1 MMRLSGHGRH
11 VFSTARGPVGLAWT
25 PRGLVRLEF
34 GHDDGAATANALAAR
49 CPDLPDVARPPAPV
63 AALVARLKAVLRGGG
78 GGLRDVPVD
87 DLRDV
92 PVDDHDAPP
101 FARAVWRRL
110 RQVPRGQVITYGELA
125 RACGRPGA
133 ARAVGRIMGAN
144 PVPLVV
150 PCHRCVG
157 ADGSLTGFSAAG
169 GLPLKA
175 RLLHDEGWVR
185 DPEHARG
192 LAHLAKADPKLRGV
206 IRRFGPYL
214 ARADRPRP
222 PWESLVTAIIHQQL
236 SVKAGQTIAGRV
248 RALVPGAGYPTP
260 AQMLAL
266 DPATLRT
273 CGLSRA
279 KVDYVRDLAAR
290 VHDGRLDLR
299 ALRRLPDDQ
308 VIAALTT
315 VRGIGEWSAQMHLIF
330 HLGRLD
336 VLATG
341 DLGLRAAAGRLYGLG
356 THATP
361 TELAT
366 LAEPW
371 RPYRSIASWYLWE
384 WLDGGGLAG
393 AAR

>member
-1 MMRLSGHGRH
+1 MLRLTGHGRH
-11 VFSTARGPVGLAWT
+11 VFATARGPVGLAWT
-25 PRGLVRLEF
+25 PRGLRRLEF
-34 GHDDGAATANALAAR
+34 GHADAATTADALAAR

-63 AALVARLKAVLRGGG
+63 AALAARVRAALRGRADDF
-78 GGLRDVPVD
+78 RDIPVD
-87 DLRDV
+87 DR
-92 PVDDHDAPP
+92 DAPP

-110 RQVPRGQVITYGELA
+110 RRVAPGQVITYGELA

-157 ADGSLTGFSAAG
+157 ADGSLTGFSSEG
-169 GLPLKA
+169 GLTLKA

-185 DPEHARG
+185 DEEHARG
-192 LAHLAKADPKLRGV
+192 LAHLSKVDPKLRAL
-206 IRRFGPYL
+206 IRRHGPYL

-248 RALVPGAGYPTP
+248 RALTPGAGYPTP
-260 AQMLAL
+260 AEMLAI
-266 DPATLRT
+266 DTPTLRAA
-273 CGLSRA
+273 GLSNA
-279 KVDYVRDLAAR
+279 KAGYVHDLAAR

-299 ALRRLPDDQ
+299 ALRKLDDEA

-341 DLGLRAAAGRLYGLG
+341 DLGLRAAAGKLYGLG
-356 THATP
+356 EHATP
-361 TELAT
+361 AQLTAI
-366 LAEPW
+366 AEPW
-371 RPYRSIASWYLWE
+371 RPYRSIGSWYLWE
-384 WLDGGGLAG
+384 GLDGGGI
-393 AAR
+393 

>member
-1 MMRLSGHGRH
+1 MLRLTGHGRH
-11 VFSTARGPVGLAWT
+11 VFATARGPVGLAWT
-25 PRGLVRLEF
+25 PRGVCRLEF
-34 GHDDGAATANALAAR
+34 GHPDAASTTAALAAR
-49 CPDLPDVARPPAPV
+49 CPDLPAVARPPAPV
-63 AALVARLKAVLRGGG
+63 AALATRVKAALRGA
-78 GGLRDVPVD
+78 D
-87 DLRDV
+87 DDFRDV

-101 FARAVWRRL
+101 FAREVWRRL

-144 PVPLVV
+144 PVPLFV

-157 ADGSLTGFSAAG
+157 ADGSLTGFSSAG
-169 GLPLKA
+169 GLAQKA

-185 DPEHARG
+185 DAEHARG
-192 LAHLAKADPKLRGV
+192 LAHLARADARMRAL
-206 IRRFGPYL
+206 IRRHGPYL

-222 PWESLVTAIIHQQL
+222 AWESLVTAIIHQQL

-248 RALVPGAGYPTP
+248 AALVPGDGYPTP

-266 DPATLRT
+266 DPAALRA

-279 KVDYVRDLAAR
+279 KADYVRDLASR
-290 VHDGRLDLR
+290 VRDGRLDLR

-308 VIAALTT
+308 VIARLTT

-356 THATP
+356 EHATP
-361 TELAT
+361 AQLAA

-384 WLDGGGLAG
+384 WLDGGGL
-393 AAR
+393 

>member
-1 MMRLSGHGRH
+1 MRLTGHGRH
-11 VFSTARGPVGLAWT
+11 VFASARGPVGLAWT
-25 PRGLVRLEF
+25 TRGVCRLEF
-34 GHDDGAATANALAAR
+34 GHADAAATAAALAAR
-49 CPDLPDVARPPAPV
+49 CPELPAVARPPAPV
-63 AALVARLKAVLRGGG
+63 AGLVTRLKVALRGGA
-78 GGLRDVPVD
+78 D

-110 RQVPRGQVITYGELA
+110 RQVPPGQVITYGELA
-125 RACGRPGA
+125 RACSHPGA

-192 LAHLAKADPKLRGV
+192 LAHLAKADPKLRAV

-266 DPATLRT
+266 DPAVLRT

-308 VIAALTT
+308 VIASLTT

-356 THATP
+356 AHATP
-361 TELAT
+361 SELAT

>member
-1 MMRLSGHGRH
+1 MLRLTGSGRH
-11 VFSTARGPVGLAWT
+11 VFTTAVGPVGLAWT
-25 PRGLVRLEF
+25 PRGVCRLEI
-34 GHDDGAATANALAAR
+34 GAADAAATETALAAK
-49 CPDLPDVARPPAPV
+49 CPGLEAALRPPAPV
-63 AALVARLKAVLRGGG
+63 AAVVKRVRAVVGGAE
-78 GGLRDVPVD
+78 D

-92 PVDDHDAPP
+92 PVDATGAPA
-101 FARAVWRRL
+101 FARAVWNRL
-110 RQVPRGQVITYGELA
+110 RKVPRGQVITYGDLA
-125 RACGRPGA
+125 KACGSPGA

-144 PVPLVV
+144 PVPVIV

-169 GLPLKA
+169 GLALKA

-185 DPEHARG
+185 DAEHARG
-192 LAHLAKADPKLRGV
+192 LAHLAKADPKLRAL
-206 IRRFGPYL
+206 IRRHGPYL

-248 RALVPGAGYPTP
+248 RALTPGIGYPTP
-260 AQMLAL
+260 AQMLGL
-266 DPATLRT
+266 DTATLRA
-273 CGLSRA
+273 CGLSNA
-279 KVDYVRDLAAR
+279 KAGYVQDLAAH

-299 ALRRLPDDQ
+299 ALRRLDDEA

-341 DLGLRAAAGRLYGLG
+341 DLGLRSAAGKLYGLG
-356 THATP
+356 EHATP
-361 TELAT
+361 AQLTAI
-366 LAEPW
+366 AEPW

-384 WLDGGGLAG
+384 ALDGGGI
-393 AAR
+393 

>member
-1 MMRLSGHGRH
+1 MIRLTGHGRH
-11 VFSTARGPVGLAWT
+11 VFATSRGPVGLAWT
-25 PRGLVRLEF
+25 PRGVARLEF
-34 GHDDGAATANALAAR
+34 GNPDAAATAAALAAR
-49 CPDLPDVARPPAPV
+49 CPGLPDVTRPPAPV
-63 AALVARLKAVLRGGG
+63 AALVARVKAALKGR
-78 GGLRDVPVD
+78 PD
-87 DLRDV
+87 DFRDV

-101 FARAVWRRL
+101 FARAVWTRL
-110 RQVPRGQVITYGELA
+110 REVPPGSVITYGELA
-125 RACGRPGA
+125 RACGRPA
-133 ARAVGRIMGAN
+133 ASRAVGRIMGAN
-144 PVPLVV
+144 PVPLIV

-169 GLPLKA
+169 GLALKA

-185 DPEHARG
+185 DHEHARG
-192 LAHLAKADPKLRGV
+192 LAHLAKSDPAMRRL
-206 IRRFGPYL
+206 IRRHGPYL

-236 SVKAGQTIAGRV
+236 SIKAGQTIASRV
-248 RALVPGAGYPTP
+248 RALTPGAGYPTP
-260 AQMLAL
+260 ERMLSL
-266 DPATLRT
+266 DAAKLRA

-299 ALRRLPDDQ
+299 ALRRLPDDE

-356 THATP
+356 AHATP
-361 TELAT
+361 AQLVE

-384 WLDGGGLAG
+384 WLDGGGIP
-393 AAR
+393 

>member
-1 MMRLSGHGRH
+1 MLRLNGHGRH
-11 VFSTARGPVGLAWT
+11 TFATARGPVGLAWT
-25 PRGLVRLEF
+25 PRGLCRLEF
-34 GHDDGAATANALAAR
+34 GHADADATADALAAR
-49 CPDLPDVARPPAPV
+49 CPDLPDVPRPPAPV
-63 AALVARLKAVLRGGG
+63 AALAARIRAALRG
-78 GGLRDVPVD
+78 VTD
-87 DLRDV
+87 DFLDV

-110 RQVPRGQVITYGELA
+110 RQVPRGRVITYGELA
-125 RACGRPGA
+125 AACGRPAA

-169 GLPLKA
+169 GLAQKA

-192 LAHLAKADPKLRGV
+192 LAHLAKADPKLRAL
-206 IRRFGPYL
+206 IRRHGPYL

-222 PWESLVTAIIHQQL
+222 AWESLVTAIIHQQL
-236 SVKAGQTIAGRV
+236 SVKAGQTIANRV
-248 RALVPGAGYPTP
+248 RALASGAGYPTP
-260 AQMLAL
+260 AQVLAL
-266 DPATLRT
+266 DPGTLRA

-279 KVDYVRDLAAR
+279 KTDYVRDLAAR
-290 VHDGRLDLR
+290 VDDGRLDLR
-299 ALRRLPDDQ
+299 SVRRLPDDE

-356 THATP
+356 DHATP
-361 TELAT
+361 AQLAA

-384 WLDGGGLAG
+384 WLDGGGL
-393 AAR
+393 